1 MTWTIVTQQNCE
13 WCEKAK
19 QLLVDHDQKF
29 TIIPVDDQGG
39 TQMRRFLKSMNLT
52 TLPQIWDDYGVYI
65 GGYKELKH
73 DFYGGFE

>member
-19 QLLVDHDQKF
+19 QLLAEQDQKF

-39 TQMRRFLKSMNLT
+39 TQMRRFLKSMGLT
-52 TLPQIWDDYGVYI
+52 TLPQIWDDYGDYI
-65 GGYKELKH
+65 GSYTSLEKE
-73 DFYGGFE
+73 F